1 MEKATENQAQYK
13 QKEEGIDEISFGDS
27 SGECDL
33 TLKVEDKKILVCK
46 AVLCIASPVFKAM
59 LKTEFR
65 EKGQAE
71 IELPGKKYEDFVE
84 FLCCI
89 YPDKL
94 KLITETNVY
103 KVLPLVSEY
112 QVRILEQ
119 RIHKLLIQLVNGKH
133 KLNNTEMYR
142 HLHLAE
148 LYNLDEL
155 KDQCIVLASD
165 LSLAKMENGASQ
177 FCISDK
183 SVLQIRYMALQKRE
197 KLLQANELDR
207 EDDMYLFKTSNKW
220 VYKTT
225 GETVRYS
232 ALIKQK
238 VEISVESCSEI
249 LRAIRLC
256 VRYFNN
262 EPHLLERHISTL
274 NAKTNVELQA
284 VERELKLLPEHVK
297 TSIRKYNVK

>member
-1 MEKATENQAQYK
+1 MEITTENQEQYQ
-13 QKEEGIDEISFGDS
+13 QKVDGIDGTSFGDS

-33 TLKVEDKKILVCK
+33 TLKIEDKKIFVCK

-89 YPDKL
+89 YPDEL
-94 KLITETNVY
+94 KLITETNAY
-103 KVLPLVSEY
+103 RVLPLVSEY

-133 KLNNTEMYR
+133 KLSNTEIYR
-142 HLHLAE
+142 HLQLAE

-155 KDQCIVLASD
+155 KDQCIALASD
-165 LSLAKMENGASQ
+165 LTLAKMDDGSSQ
-177 FCISDK
+177 FCVSDK

-207 EDDMYLFKTSNKW
+207 GDDMHLFKTANKW
-220 VYKTT
+220 VMMN
-225 GETVRYS
+225 GENVKYS

-238 VEISVESCSEI
+238 VEITVKTCPEI

-262 EPHLLERHISTL
+262 EPDLLERHICTL
-274 NAKTNVELQA
+274 NAKTDVELQA
-284 VERELKLLPEHVK
+284 VERELELLPEHVK
-297 TSIRKYNVK
+297 MSLRKYNAK